1 MGYDS
6 LLQDLMRSAWI
17 YKLVIALVA
26 LILISGCYG
35 QPLSTRE
42 KGTLAGGI
50 LGAGTG
56 AIVGSAVGAPGAG
69 TAIGGVLGVGT
80 GMLIGNELQN
90 NQIAQRYTQR
100 QVRRQQRELRHQRR
114 EIQRSREEQE
124 TE

>member
-1 MGYDS
+1 
-6 LLQDLMRSAWI
+6 MRNTWI
-17 YKLVIALVA
+17 HKFAIALGA
-26 LILISGCYG
+26 LLLVSGCYG

-56 AIVGSAVGAPGAG
+56 AIVGSAVGHPGAG
-69 TAIGGVLGVGT
+69 AAIGGALGVGT

-90 NQIAQRYTQR
+90 NEIAQR
-100 QVRRQQRELRHQRR
+100 QVLRQQRELRHQRR
-114 EIQRSREEQE
+114 EIEQLRAEQE